1 MSMRIVA
8 VRRLIAVAGLIAAVP
23 LAAQK
28 PTMLFGVVTNANG
41 LPLKGVE
48 LLIANSTMK
57 VTSNDS
63 GVYIFESPPLGRVR
77 VTARR
82 IGFKPLEKGF
92 KIERGENLQLDF
104 SLEGVPELLDSV
116 LVMTQQGGTSRMA
129 EFWNRRQLGIGAFIT
144 RADIERRKP
153 FNSTDLLRN
162 VTGVRIIGEDNA
174 MGRPVITMG
183 RSGLG
188 IKSGGRNST
197 SLAGDCRVNYYLD
210 GMWVPAGTFHPDDL
224 SPVSIEAIEIYR
236 GASEIPPKFR
246 ARETACG
253 LIVIW
258 TREPPAKARA
268 DRDTVPESL
277 RR

>member
-8 VRRLIAVAGLIAAVP
+8 MRRLLAGAALFAALP
-23 LAAQK
+23 LGAQK
-28 PTMLFGVVTNANG
+28 TTILFGVVTNANG

-48 LLIANSTMK
+48 LLIANSALK
-57 VTSNDS
+57 VTTNDS
-63 GVYIFESPPLGRVR
+63 GIYIFESPPTGRVR

-82 IGFKPLEKGF
+82 IGFKPIEKGF
-92 KIERGENLQLDF
+92 KVEPGENRQLDF
-104 SLEGVPELLDSV
+104 SLEGIPEMLDSV
-116 LVMTQQGGTSRMA
+116 RVMTQQGGTSRMA

-144 RADIERRKP
+144 RADIERKKP
-153 FNSTDLLRN
+153 YHATDLLRN
-162 VTGVRIIGEDNA
+162 VTGVRVIGEDNA
-174 MGRPVITMG
+174 MGRPQITMG
-183 RSGLG
+183 RTG
-188 IKSGGRNST
+188 IGMRNYRNAM
-197 SLAGDCRVNYYLD
+197 SLAGDCRVNYYVD
-210 GMWVPAGTFHPDDL
+210 GSWVPAGTFHPDDI

-258 TREPPAKARA
+258 TREPPARERP
-268 DRDTVPESL
+268 DRDTVAVST

>member
-1 MSMRIVA
+1 MIMRIVA
-8 VRRLIAVAGLIAAVP
+8 VRRFVILAALVTALP
-23 LAAQK
+23 LDAQK

-48 LLIANSTMK
+48 LSIANSALK

-63 GVYIFESPPLGRVR
+63 GVYIFESPPTGRVR

-82 IGFKPLEKGF
+82 IGFTPIEKGF
-92 KIERGENLQLDF
+92 KVEPGENRQLDF
-104 SLEGVPELLDSV
+104 SLEGVPEMLDSV

-129 EFWNRRQLGIGAFIT
+129 EFWNRRQLGIGAFVT

-153 FNSTDLLRN
+153 YNSTDLLRN
-162 VTGVRIIGEDNA
+162 VTGVRVIGDDNA

-183 RSGLG
+183 RTG
-188 IKSGGRNST
+188 IGMRSYRNSA
-197 SLAGDCRVNYYLD
+197 SLAGDCRVNYYVD
-210 GMWVPAGTFHPDDL
+210 GMWVPPGTFHPDDI
-224 SPVSIEAIEIYR
+224 SPVSIEAIEVYR

-258 TREPPAKARA
+258 TREPPARSRA
-268 DRDTVPESL
+268 ERDTVPASP

>member
-1 MSMRIVA
+1 M
-8 VRRLIAVAGLIAAVP
+8 
-23 LAAQK
+23 
-28 PTMLFGVVTNANG
+28 
-41 LPLKGVE
+41 
-48 LLIANSTMK
+48 
-57 VTSNDS
+57 
-63 GVYIFESPPLGRVR
+63 R

-92 KIERGENLQLDF
+92 KIEPGKNRQLDF
-104 SLEGVPELLDSV
+104 SLEGVPEMLDSV

-153 FNSTDLLRN
+153 YNSTDLLRN
-162 VTGVRIIGEDNA
+162 VTGVRVIGEDNA

-183 RSGLG
+183 RTG
-188 IKSGGRNST
+188 IGMRNFRNST
-197 SLAGDCRVNYYLD
+197 SLAGDCRVNYYVD

-224 SPVSIEAIEIYR
+224 SPVNIEAMEIYR
-236 GASEIPPKFR
+236 GAAEIPPKFR

-258 TREPPAKARA
+258 TREPPAKSRA